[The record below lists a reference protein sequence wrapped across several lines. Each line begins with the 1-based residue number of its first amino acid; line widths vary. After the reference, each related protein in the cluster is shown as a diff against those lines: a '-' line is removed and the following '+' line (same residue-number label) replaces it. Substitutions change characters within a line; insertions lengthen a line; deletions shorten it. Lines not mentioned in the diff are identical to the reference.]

1 MSILV
6 DQSTRVIVQGITGRE
21 GLFHTERMKA
31 YGTKVVA
38 GVSPKKGG
46 TKVLDIPVFATV
58 YEAVKETMAETS
70 CIFVS
75 PEFAKDAILEA
86 LDAGIK
92 LIVCITEGIP
102 IHDMLV
108 VKKFLKEKDAM
119 LIGPNSPGVISP
131 GKCKIG
137 VMPDGVFVEGTV
149 GVISRSGTLSY
160 EAVSQL
166 TRLGLGQSTC
176 VGIGGDP
183 ILGTGFLEILRLFDE
198 DPETEAILL
207 IGEIGGELELDVAHF
222 VKENRLKKPVFAY
235 IAGVAAPRETK
246 MGHAGAI
253 ISKKGEDAETKIHAL
268 EEAGIHVARRIDKI
282 GDLIRSVLEDTPCGI
297 M

>member
-6 DQSTRVIVQGITGRE
+6 DERTKVIVQGITGRE
-21 GLFHTERMKA
+21 GLFHTERMKS
-31 YGTKVVA
+31 YGTNIVA

-46 TKVLDIPVFATV
+46 TKVQDIPVFATV
-58 YEAVKETMAETS
+58 DEAVKETSADAS

-75 PEFAKDAILEA
+75 PSFAMDAILEA
-86 LDAGIK
+86 LDANLR

-102 IHDMLV
+102 IHDMLL
-108 VKKFLKEKDAM
+108 VKKALKEKDSI
-119 LIGPNSPGVISP
+119 LIGPNSPGIISP

-137 VMPDGVFVEGTV
+137 VMPESVFIRGKI

-160 EAVSQL
+160 EAVNQL
-166 TRLGLGQSTC
+166 RSLGLGQSTC

-183 ILGTGFLEILRLFDE
+183 ILGTGFLEILTLFYE
-198 DPETEAILL
+198 DPETEAVLI
-207 IGEIGGELELDVAHF
+207 IGEIGGELELEVADF
-222 VKENRLKKPVFAY
+222 VKRNGMKKPTFAY
-235 IAGVAAPRETK
+235 IAGISAPRETR

-253 ISKKGEDAETKIHAL
+253 ISRRGEDAETKIRIL
-268 EEAGIHVARRIDKI
+268 EDSGIYVSRRIDRI
-282 GDLIRSVLEDTPCGI
+282 GHLIKSVLEGNLCDI